1 MTNRL
6 RRYALFAFE
15 QYYPGGGWE
24 DFKGS
29 FDTLDEARE
38 AMTRPEIRDKDFVQI
53 VDLYDGSRV
62 V

>member
-15 QYYPGGGWE
+15 QYYPGGGW
-24 DFKGS
+24 
-29 FDTLDEARE
+29 
-38 AMTRPEIRDKDFVQI
+38 QI